1 MTIRITDLS
10 ENVDLYAEA
19 DHRLRSVEP
28 SDTSEL
34 QPSPTLRI
42 QGNMMFQDSYAD
54 DEEIRVAIRIN
65 D

>member
-10 ENVDLYAEA
+10 ENVDLHTEPN
-19 DHRLRSVEP
+19 HQLRSLEP
-28 SDTSEL
+28 GDTSEL

-42 QGNMMFQDSYAD
+42 LGNMMFQDTYAD
-54 DEEIRVAIRIN
+54 DEEIRVAIQIN